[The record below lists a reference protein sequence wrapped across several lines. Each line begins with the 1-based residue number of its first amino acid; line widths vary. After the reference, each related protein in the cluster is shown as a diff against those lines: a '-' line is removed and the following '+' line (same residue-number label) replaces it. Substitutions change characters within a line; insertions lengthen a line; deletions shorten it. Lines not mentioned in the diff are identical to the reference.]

1 MKISSSLVFLLNFMA
16 AAISAF
22 AQNHHVKDKAGAADH
37 PMLTR
42 MSNFYI
48 HDYSSNYD
56 AFEFYL
62 PGNKRQRV
70 EGKRTRIYYKHDKS
84 TAEPSALQVM
94 RNYENAIKRIGGKTL
109 VLEEKFLHA
118 TFRLDREKDTVWVGL
133 SNFLFNP
140 IQFQLN
146 IIEREAM
153 VQEVTANDILKGLET
168 DGYYGLNILFDTG
181 SDQVKPESMPL
192 VQAIVDLLKQNPSLR
207 VSIDGH
213 TDNVGDAAYNKALSE
228 RRARTVYNLV
238 VQRGIAA
245 NRLQYRG
252 FGSEV
257 PVADNRKE
265 SGRAQN
271 RRVEVVKLP

>member
-1 MKISSSLVFLLNFMA
+1 MEKYSPLLLLLALLVA
-16 AAISAF
+16 APLAL
-22 AQNHHVKDKAGAADH
+22 AQNSHPKDKPGSADH
-37 PMLTR
+37 PMFNR

-48 HDYSSNYD
+48 YDYSNNYD
-56 AFEFYL
+56 AFEFFL
-62 PGNKRQRV
+62 PDGKRQRV
-70 EGKRTRIYYKHDKS
+70 EGKRVRIYYMHDKS
-84 TAEPSALQVM
+84 VHEPSPLQVM
-94 RNYENAIKRIGGKTL
+94 RNYENAIQRIGGKTI
-109 VLEEKFLHA
+109 VLDEKNNRA
-118 TFRLDREKDTVWVGL
+118 TFRLDRDGRSVWVGVTG
-133 SNFLFNP
+133 FLFNP
-140 IQFQLN
+140 IQFNLN
-146 IIEREAM
+146 IVETEAM
-153 VQEVTANDILKGLET
+153 VQEIKANDILKGLET

-228 RRARTVYNLV
+228 RRARTVYHLV
-238 VQRGIAA
+238 VQQGIAA

-271 RRVEVVKLP
+271 RRVEVVKLR

>member
-1 MKISSSLVFLLNFMA
+1 MFN
-16 AAISAF
+16 
-22 AQNHHVKDKAGAADH
+22 
-37 PMLTR
+37 R

-48 HDYSSNYD
+48 QEYSNNYD
-56 AFEFYL
+56 AFEFFL
-62 PGNKRQRV
+62 PEGKRQRV
-70 EGKRTRIYYKHDKS
+70 EGKRTRIYYKHDRG
-84 TAEPSALQVM
+84 AQEPSALQIM
-94 RNYENAIKRIGGKTL
+94 RNYENAIQRIGGKTL
-109 VLEEKFLHA
+109 LLDEKMQRA
-118 TFRLDREKDTVWVGL
+118 TFRLDRDGRSVWVGVTG
-133 SNFLFNP
+133 FLFNP
-140 IQFQLN
+140 IQFNLN
-146 IIEREAM
+146 IVETEAM
-153 VQEVTANDILKGLET
+153 TQEIKANDILKGLQT
-168 DGYYGLNILFDTG
+168 DGYYGLNILFDTN

-228 RRARTVYNLV
+228 RRARSVYNLV
-238 VQRGIAA
+238 VQQGIAA

-257 PVADNRKE
+257 PIADNRKE